1 MGMKELNLSQY
12 GPIVSSKTVGEEI
25 YSIIKSSLAKEQNVT
40 VNLENIKSMATF
52 CAKQIFGKLY
62 LELGSQQFF
71 DRITLKGADNDLK
84 TIIQIGIQHALEEQK

>member
-1 MGMKELNLSQY
+1 MKELDLSQY
-12 GPIVSSKTVGEEI
+12 GPILSSKTVGGEI
-25 YSIIKSSLAKEQNVT
+25 YNIIKSSLSTEQNVT
-40 VNLENIKSMATF
+40 INLENIKSMATF

-62 LELGSQQFF
+62 IELGSQQFF